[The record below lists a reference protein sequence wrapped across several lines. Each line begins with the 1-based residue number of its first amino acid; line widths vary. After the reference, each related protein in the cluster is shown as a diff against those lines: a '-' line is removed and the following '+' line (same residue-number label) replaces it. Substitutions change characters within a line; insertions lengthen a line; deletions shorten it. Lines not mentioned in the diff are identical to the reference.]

1 MSQKQS
7 RFNKTTH
14 LTSHKLHF
22 ILLQFTPL
30 YLKIFKRQYLRI
42 FHSIGFLLIS
52 IFPAFGDSL
61 SFNTAVE
68 YFIEHNYDLQ
78 IAHQEADKSKAD
90 LTTAQRR
97 PNPVLS
103 GSYDYWD
110 VKHHFHDVSDSASA
124 LATVH
129 IDHPIELGGKR
140 DRRIETA
147 NASIVYANNLFD
159 ETKREQLF
167 TLIDAYYQVQADE
180 ADLRNAI
187 ANHRDFE
194 DLLAIA
200 QAKYNHGFLSE
211 IDLEKLQLQIID
223 YDKEVKSNNAS
234 LSADTEALALLLS
247 MKTDDVSMPS
257 IVSPEPFLKSV
268 NELISYAQQNRPD
281 CLAAQQNIKVS
292 NASVELEKANA
303 IPDITVGIETEN
315 YAPTYGGPL
324 VGISAAIPLPIYDR
338 NEGAIQRSR
347 ITALQAS
354 TQQSKILQQ
363 AASEIRQSFIQYQ
376 SQQSIYTSMQHGF
389 ESAKKLKEKQEK
401 IFSLKGISVLEL
413 LDAQKSYREYQK
425 NMTHAIIDL
434 HIATQYLKLYSGL
447 SLINTKAD

>member
-1 MSQKQS
+1 M
-7 RFNKTTH
+7 
-14 LTSHKLHF
+14 
-22 ILLQFTPL
+22 
-30 YLKIFKRQYLRI
+30 
-42 FHSIGFLLIS
+42 IS
-52 IFPAFGDSL
+52 ILPVFGDSL
-61 SFNTAVE
+61 SFHTAVE

-78 IAHQEADKSKAD
+78 IAHQEANKSKAD
-90 LTTAQRR
+90 LTTAKRR
-97 PNPVLS
+97 PNPILS

-110 VKHHFHDVSDSASA
+110 VKHHFNDVSSVASA

-147 NASIVYANNLFD
+147 NALILYSNYVMD

-167 TLIDAYYQVQADE
+167 TLIDAYYQVQADK
-180 ADLRNAI
+180 ADLTNAI
-187 ANHRDFE
+187 ANRHDFE

-211 IDLEKLQLQIID
+211 IELEKLQLQIID
-223 YDKEVKSNNAS
+223 YDKEVKFYNAA
-234 LSADTEALALLLS
+234 LSANTEILAFLLS
-247 MKTDDVSMPS
+247 MKAKDIILPS
-257 IVSPEPFLKSV
+257 IVPPDIFSKPV
-268 NELISYAQQNRPD
+268 DELILYAQQNRSD

-324 VGISAAIPLPIYDR
+324 VGVSATIPLPIYDR
-338 NEGAIQRSR
+338 NQGAIQKSR

-354 TQQSKILQQ
+354 IEQSKALEQT
-363 AASEIRQSFIQYQ
+363 ASEVRQSFIQYQ
-376 SQQSIYTSMQHGF
+376 SQQSIYTSMQNGF

-401 IFSLKGISVLEL
+401 IFALKGISVLEL

-425 NMTHAIIDL
+425 NMTHSIIDL
-434 HIATQYLKLYSGL
+434 HIATQHLKLHSGL
-447 SLINTKAD
+447 SLINT